1 MYYTL
6 YFMRWLVLSY
16 SLPSKPSSSSRVTL
30 WRRLQRL
37 GALPVTGVYVLP
49 ERPECLESFTWLAQ
63 EIRAAEGEALVMAV
77 ERFEGLGERE
87 LIGRFNEARADAYAD
102 LFSALETLERSLK
115 VGSDGLGSDDL
126 ENDGLE
132 NDGPPLK
139 TLDKLRRR
147 FAELKRTDFFDSP
160 AGKEVMAKLSE
171 LEQILSPGLA
181 ESAQVTPVDPAE
193 YERKIWVTRPRPHV
207 DRLASAWLIKHFID
221 PEATILYRDWAKQ
234 REVSFDMDGA
244 VFGHTGSLCTFETLL
259 AAFALKD
266 KALVPIAHI
275 VHEMDLRDE
284 RYVRAEVAGLDALL
298 DGWLASGLSDEELEA
313 RGEQLFSGLYVTF
326 SKASEA

>member
-1 MYYTL
+1 
-6 YFMRWLVLSY
+6 MRWLVLSY

-37 GALPVTGVYVLP
+37 GALPVTGMYVLP

-87 LIGRFNEARADAYAD
+87 LIGRFNEARADTYKD
-102 LFSALETLERSLK
+102 LRCALETLERSLEAGSDSL
-115 VGSDGLGSDDL
+115 GSDGLK
-126 ENDGLE
+126 NDS
-132 NDGPPLK
+132 PPLK

-160 AGKEVMAKLSE
+160 AGKGVMAKLSE
-171 LEQILSPGLA
+171 LEQALLPSPV
-181 ESAQVTPVDPAE
+181 ESAQVTAVDPAE
-193 YERKIWVTRPRPHV
+193 YRGKTWVTRPRPHV
-207 DRLASAWLIKHFID
+207 DRLASAWLIKRFVD
-221 PEATILYRDWAKQ
+221 PKAEILYRDSVE
-234 REVSFDMDGA
+234 RDEVSFDMDDA
-244 VFGHTGSLCTFETLL
+244 DFGHTGSLCTFETLL
-259 AAFALKD
+259 AAFALED
-266 KALVPIAHI
+266 QALTSLAQI

-326 SKASEA
+326 SKASKA

>member
-37 GALPVTGVYVLP
+37 GALPVTGIYVLP

-102 LFSALETLERSLK
+102 LSSALETLERSL
-115 VGSDGLGSDDL
+115 GTEADS
-126 ENDGLE
+126 
-132 NDGPPLK
+132 PPLK
-139 TLDKLRRR
+139 TLDKLRQR
-147 FAELKRTDFFDSP
+147 FAELKRDDFFDSP
-160 AGKEVMAKLSE
+160 AGKGIMAKLSE
-171 LEQILSPGLA
+171 LERALSPSPA
-181 ESAQVTPVDPAE
+181 DSAQVSAVNPAD
-193 YERKIWVTRPRPHV
+193 YRRKTWVTRPRPHV
-207 DRLASAWLIKHFID
+207 DRLASTWLIKRFID